1 MNKLRRKKA
10 GLADIATGFCMNG
23 LAAACIDWS
32 DGIRQEIGGNVL
44 SCLFNMKR
52 PQRFSRKLAYQLMLK
67 MNPATMEM
75 DFGNGRKVK
84 LTREYMA
91 HATGLPNK
99 GVRVVAPTTERRRV
113 LLRKVH
119 TVLKTGTKDTQL
131 PSMDTLTRILKQA
144 TVIELNQVNKSM
156 LLTAL
161 TMLAC
166 ATFVAP
172 KRSCSSV
179 ASEVLLLV
187 DNPARIKDHNLALYA
202 WETLQNGVYRAKYEM
217 PNARGG
223 IELDG
228 CLLALQTFFMDHK
241 ANTPQDVM
249 AMEFPRIVHYDLVA
263 LEDYVKLRASR
274 CKGVIKLGDAVADDE
289 DGFERTGWRS
299 DGVRTP
305 SPNIEGRESVKWGKS
320 CRRTGAVR
328 NNVSKEIDKS
338 LFIKIMDVARKVVAM
353 QSAGCGLNA
362 REDRDCLSQFLKG
375 VDDEDVQRIF
385 DIIDRSMSEQK
396 KWDIL

>member
-1 MNKLRRKKA
+1 MRKPSVSGSSRRILDRRRMNKLRRKKA

-144 TVIELNQVNKSM
+144 TVIELN
-156 LLTAL
+156 
-161 TMLAC
+161 
-166 ATFVAP
+166 
-172 KRSCSSV
+172 
-179 ASEVLLLV
+179 
-187 DNPARIKDHNLALYA
+187 
-202 WETLQNGVYRAKYEM
+202 QNGVYRAKYEM